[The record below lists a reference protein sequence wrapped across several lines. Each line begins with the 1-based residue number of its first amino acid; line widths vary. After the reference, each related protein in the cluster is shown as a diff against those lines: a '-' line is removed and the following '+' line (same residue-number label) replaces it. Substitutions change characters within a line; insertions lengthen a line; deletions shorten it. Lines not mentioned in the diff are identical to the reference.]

1 MAERLVN
8 AEPRG
13 RASRDA
19 RPSCVNQPCH
29 VLRSLA
35 PARASRSRA
44 RVPVLSVESE
54 PVDDP
59 ASSRSLIWWVR
70 ERTRSTGSLCIR
82 ARSSLT
88 SSESWTTC
96 SERDTD
102 DAEMTMSDVPEWE
115 TELFRSHSQHR
126 KTAHKNG
133 IKHVAKILNQVRNS
147 YLLLRPVPRRTGLFC
162 SGSYDLYG

>member
-1 MAERLVN
+1 M
-8 AEPRG
+8 
-13 RASRDA
+13 
-19 RPSCVNQPCH
+19 
-29 VLRSLA
+29 
-35 PARASRSRA
+35 
-44 RVPVLSVESE
+44 
-54 PVDDP
+54 
-59 ASSRSLIWWVR
+59 R

-147 YLLLRPVPRRTGLFC
+147 YLLLRSVPRRTKVC
-162 SGSYDLYG
+162 SVQVPTIYMGDKLPDGKARFDTFMGKVQRKSSTAFDDEAICNDTI